1 MLHERLGNGMRSRK
15 GASWFK
21 YVNDE
26 SDLQSTMKQG
36 YDQSIKEIER
46 TINARLRGALTMHLV

>member
-1 MLHERLGNGMRSRK
+1 MLHGRLGDVMRSRK
-15 GASWFK
+15 GASWLM
-21 YVNDE
+21 NDE

-36 YDQSIKEIER
+36 YDQCIKEIER